1 MKSGVGPF
9 PSFFFLL
16 LLGCSTAF
24 AQGAKVS
31 TENPS
36 ESERDRPQERA
47 NWFMRGR
54 MVDGKPGAEQLHRAY
69 DQKLNNRRLQ
79 GLARAR
85 SAQGTT
91 GDTPASPRPLFVTAP
106 PNSPPWNFL
115 GPAPT
120 ATAAFNNLT
129 QQNYGPAVGRVT
141 AVAVDQGDTTGN
153 TVYIGGASGG
163 LWKTT
168 NAVSATRTCDSAT
181 GVCTANV
188 GWTALTDGQA
198 TLTVGSIAL
207 QPGNSNLILVGSGE
221 ANNSADSYYGL
232 GILRS
237 TDAGANWTLIS
248 SATCPTSNPACPSSG
263 TVSFHG
269 LGFTHVAFSTDT
281 PTRVVATAA
290 AASGGINVGAETGGS
305 NARGIYYSTDAGVTW
320 TRATVSDGTA
330 SPDPA
335 SANAVIYN
343 SQQHKFYANLRYHG
357 LYSSSDGATWTRL
370 ANQPAGITL
379 ANCPS
384 SPASS
389 GCPLYRAEMALVP
402 GRDEMY
408 VWIYNSSENDIG
420 IYQTKDGGQTAWTQI
435 STTGIDT
442 CGDGAGNGCGNDS
455 TGQGTY
461 NIALAAVPNGT
472 SATDLYAGGVN
483 EYKCAINPVTNAAC
497 TTSPF
502 LNLTHVYGCS
512 PTANIAHVH
521 PDEHGVDFLGND
533 GTGAFFAAHPTF
545 SPPVFFG
552 NDGGIYR
559 ASQSSSLTNGT
570 CPSSGTPASPFDNL
584 NSSAG
589 FSMIQFVGFS
599 QATSDAGTLL
609 GGTQDNGSPAVS
621 GASPSFGNW
630 LSVNRGDGGFNA
642 INPLNA
648 NEWFTSNPAPLT
660 SNGGIQQC
668 STGITCTN
676 QTFGAVVTQDKIGGD
691 YSSFYTFFT
700 LDPQAS
706 TRMLVGSC
714 RVWRGNSDG
723 TGSDWSV
730 ASAGGNPLTLNLDT
744 GTPNSCANPDNN
756 PTTFMVNTIAA
767 GGPCNGT
774 ACNPGITPGSSTGGG
789 SQVVWAGMEG
799 IADAASAAVQCLP
812 GNGNGTPCGGQV
824 WRTLAADSGTSSWC
838 EVSGLGSGLSPA
850 AGCPNPTS
858 TACTS
863 APSACN
869 INPKHYTISG
879 IALDPNDAT
888 GKTAYVT
895 VMGFGVGHI
904 FKTTDAGIT
913 WAMLDGV
920 PGGTGLPDAP
930 ADAVVADPNVA
941 NLIYV
946 GTDVSAFSSTGDGTW
961 TELGPSSGAGSLPN
975 VTITQLKIYN
985 NPSDPQGNPLRLRAS
1000 TYGRG
1005 IWEISISPAA
1015 GFQLSVTPTSATAIV
1030 GQTTTLNGTIA
1041 LFNSYNSSISL
1052 SCQPVSGSLPSTC
1065 TASPQ
1070 TLAPGATTFTVTVG
1084 DSSASIFNFKIV
1096 AVGGDPKTVT
1106 QQFPVSFSSVSPFT
1120 LGAAANPSTPAGG
1133 AALTSFNV
1141 TASTALSGTINVSFA
1156 CSGLPAGTSPCG
1168 FSPAVPTLSAGQTAS
1183 VNVTIQ
1189 TASTTPVGSY
1199 PIVITGTYSG
1209 FSQITNTTLSVT
1221 TPPDFTMSAL
1231 SPASLNLSTTDTAN
1245 TSFTLLP
1252 NSTLSGNVTLACSG
1266 LPTGAGP
1273 CAFTPASPSLTAGQ
1287 ATATSVNLTIP
1298 IVSVTAGSYTVII
1311 TATSGAVQHAQSLTL
1326 NVSSNSFGI
1335 STGALSP
1342 TPARAGQPL
1351 AVIVTITPSA
1361 YSGTVSLSCTLADTG
1376 GNAVPGT
1383 TCAPSQSSLNFT
1395 GGPTAQG
1402 ATVTITTTS
1411 CVTSPCSVQTTPA
1424 TNQVLTVTAHDA
1436 TTTKTAT
1443 FNYAIVDYVLPP
1455 PGAAAPVIANGST
1468 TSFAFTLSGL
1478 NGYTSNVAAQCGV
1491 PSPLTCALTPAGPYA
1506 LSAAATSVTATI
1518 TAPSCTSCGGTKT
1531 ATITT
1536 SEVAFAALAHN
1547 QTVNIAVQD
1556 FSPPTICNSTSA
1568 AGQCDTTATVKAGA
1582 SATFNISV
1590 AALGGF
1596 TSAVTLSCSSGLP
1609 SLSNC
1614 VFTTNPVNPGGT
1626 STLTITTTAPSVSQ
1640 LRPPAGR
1647 RTVPLYAFWLTMP
1660 GIVVGIIGVGIAPRN
1675 RRGKLVGYIGLVVV
1689 LGILLMLASC
1699 GGSGGGTTTTPPVPK
1714 PGTPAGTYQITV
1726 TGASGSGATSLS
1738 HSTMITLTVN

>member
-1 MKSGVGPF
+1 
-9 PSFFFLL
+9 
-16 LLGCSTAF
+16 
-24 AQGAKVS
+24 
-31 TENPS
+31 
-36 ESERDRPQERA
+36 
-47 NWFMRGR
+47 
-54 MVDGKPGAEQLHRAY
+54 
-69 DQKLNNRRLQ
+69 
-79 GLARAR
+79 
-85 SAQGTT
+85 
-91 GDTPASPRPLFVTAP
+91 
-106 PNSPPWNFL
+106 
-115 GPAPT
+115 
-120 ATAAFNNLT
+120 
-129 QQNYGPAVGRVT
+129 
-141 AVAVDQGDTTGN
+141 
-153 TVYIGGASGG
+153 
-163 LWKTT
+163 
-168 NAVSATRTCDSAT
+168 
-181 GVCTANV
+181 
-188 GWTALTDGQA
+188 
-198 TLTVGSIAL
+198 
-207 QPGNSNLILVGSGE
+207 
-221 ANNSADSYYGL
+221 
-232 GILRS
+232 
-237 TDAGANWTLIS
+237 
-248 SATCPTSNPACPSSG
+248 
-263 TVSFHG
+263 VSFHG

-281 PTRVVATAA
+281 PIRVVATAA

-305 NARGIYYSTDAGVTW
+305 NARGIYYSTDAGVSW
-320 TRATVSDGTA
+320 TRATVSDGTT
-330 SPDPA
+330 SPDPG

-343 SQQHKFYANLRYHG
+343 PQRQKFYANLRYHG
-357 LYSSSDGATWTRL
+357 VYSSVDGASWTRL
-370 ANQPAGITL
+370 ANQPANITL
-379 ANCPS
+379 TNCPS
-384 SPASS
+384 TASS

-435 STTGIDT
+435 STSGIDT

-461 NIALAAVPNGT
+461 NIALAAVPNGNT
-472 SATDLYAGGVN
+472 ATDLYAGGVN
-483 EYKCAINPVTNAAC
+483 EYKCTINSVTNPTC

-559 ASQSSSLTNGT
+559 ASQSSSLTSGSCPPSGT
-570 CPSSGTPASPFDNL
+570 TPASPFDNL
-584 NSSAG
+584 NSSTG

-599 QATSDAGTLL
+599 QAASDATTLV

-621 GASPSFGNW
+621 SASPSTGNW
-630 LSVNRGDGGFNA
+630 LSVNNGDGGFNA

-660 SNGGIQQC
+660 LGAGIQRCQ
-668 STGITCTN
+668 TGITCTF
-676 QTFGAVVTQDKIGGD
+676 QTFLSAITQNQIGGD
-691 YSSFYTFFT
+691 NSSFYTFFT

-706 TRMLVGSC
+706 GRMLVGSC
-714 RVWRGNSDG
+714 RVWRGDSNG
-723 TGSDWSV
+723 TGSDWS
-730 ASAGGNPLTLNLDT
+730 SGGGNPLSQNFDT
-744 GTPNSCANPDNN
+744 GTTGSGATCGASTP
-756 PTTFMVNTIAA
+756 FFVNAIAA

-774 ACNPGITPGSSTGGG
+774 ACNPGITPGSGTGGG

-799 IADAASAAVQCLP
+799 IADASSASVQCPNSL
-812 GNGNGTPCGGQV
+812 PCGGQV
-824 WRTLAADSGTSSWC
+824 WVTTQADADLSTTPNKWS
-838 EVSGLGSGLSPA
+838 EVSGLTT
-850 AGCPNPTS
+850 NPS

-863 APSACN
+863 TPSACN

-904 FKTTDAGIT
+904 FKTTDAGAH
-913 WAMLDGV
+913 WAMLDGN
-920 PGGTGLPDAP
+920 PNTTGLPDAP

-985 NPSDPQGNPLRLRAS
+985 NPSDSIPLRLRAS

-1005 IWEISISPAA
+1005 IWEIPIGNAP
-1015 GFQLSVTPTSATAIV
+1015 GFQLSVAPAAATAIV
-1030 GQTTTLNGTIA
+1030 GQTTTLNGTIT
-1041 LFNSYNSSISL
+1041 LFNGYNSSISL

-1070 TLAPGATTFTVTVG
+1070 TLAPGATTFTVTVS
-1084 DSSASIFNFKIV
+1084 DPAANTFNFNIV
-1096 AVGGDPKTVT
+1096 AVGADPKAVT

-1120 LGAAANPSTPAGG
+1120 LGAAANTSTPAGG

-1156 CSGLPAGTSPCG
+1156 CSGLPANAGPCS
-1168 FSPAVPTLSAGQTAS
+1168 FSPAVPTLSAGQTAN

-1209 FSQITNTTLSVT
+1209 FSQITNTALSVT

-1231 SPASLNLSTTDTAN
+1231 SPATLNLSTTDTAN

-1273 CAFTPASPSLTAGQ
+1273 CAFTPPSPSLTAGQ

-1342 TPARAGQPL
+1342 PAPNRAGQPL
-1351 AVIVTITPSA
+1351 AVTVTVTPSA

-1383 TCAPSQSSLNFT
+1383 TCAPSQSSLQFT

-1411 CVTSPCSVQTTPA
+1411 CVTSPCSVPTTPA

-1478 NGYTSNVAAQCGV
+1478 NGYTSTVAAQCGV

-1506 LSAAATSVTATI
+1506 LSATTTSVSATATI

-1609 SLSNC
+1609 SLTTCS
-1614 VFTTNPVNPGGT
+1614 FSTNPVSPGG
-1626 STLTITTTAPSVSQ
+1626 SSSLTIQTTAPSVSQ

-1660 GIVVGIIGVGIAPRN
+1660 GIVVGIIGIGIAPRN
-1675 RRGKLVGYIGLVVV
+1675 RRGKLLGYIGMVAV